1 MEKLNPVFEKNYKG
15 YLEALTDL
23 DLSIR
28 CSILDISVDEDRK
41 TAEIPFF
48 GSIYRVSREGVVNAD
63 GKRPDYGTCI
73 ILLKYLLMCPRQI
86 PIEDDWVS
94 YRDFKDSGLSL
105 DVSFSDNSRR
115 AISKIYSGQKGALEN
130 AAAALGGTRPDFDYP
145 YDVAAV
151 FRVLPRVPVL
161 LLFNDEDDEFP
172 AKTSILFER
181 RADQFL
187 DMECIAMVGGYLFDK
202 LKRTGKLIMGKNIG

>member
-105 DVSFSDNSRR
+105 DVSFSDNSSR
-115 AISKIYSGQKGALEN
+115 AISKIYSGQKGALEKT
-130 AAAALGGTRPDFDYP
+130 AAALGGTRPDFDYP
-145 YDVAAV
+145 YDVAVV

-202 LKRTGKLIMGKNIG
+202 LKRTGKLIMGKNIR